1 MDATEFDERMKRLT
15 ARPPS
20 TPVWDAVN
28 LRTMGTRVRTF
39 QAEAFDGIV
48 KAKGLTRYEA
58 IRRFCVSVI
67 ADPSLLDRLP
77 WR

>member
-1 MDATEFDERMKRLT
+1 MDKTALDARMERLICR
-15 ARPPS
+15 APR

-28 LRTMGTRVRTF
+28 MRTMGTRVRTT

-48 KAKGLTRYEA
+48 KVYGLTRYEA
-58 IRRFCVSVI
+58 LRRFCVAVIRDPSVI
-67 ADPSLLDRLP
+67 DRLP